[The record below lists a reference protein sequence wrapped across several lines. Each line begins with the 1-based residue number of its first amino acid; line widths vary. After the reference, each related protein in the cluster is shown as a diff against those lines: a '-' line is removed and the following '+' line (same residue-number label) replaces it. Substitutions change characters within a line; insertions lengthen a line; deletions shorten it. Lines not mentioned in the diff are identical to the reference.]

1 MKLCD
6 LEPAV
11 AWLQVSWR
19 FVGSETPLMRTL
31 LLVVCRLSC
40 SFVLTPADGLLFLPS
55 PVSTL

>member
-19 FVGSETPLMRTL
+19 FVGSEAPLMRTL
-31 LLVVCRLSC
+31 LLVVCGFSYP
-40 SFVLTPADGLLFLPS
+40 FVLTPADGLLVLPS